1 MFAAITPLLVT
12 GSIAERM
19 RIKAFLLFVVFW
31 EIFIYYPL
39 AHWYIHTVYPS
50 SHLCYIYLIYFY
62 FYLFFIFA
70 HFFLPYKITIKGYG
84 TQMDGWL
91 SKMCWI
97 LRVA

>member
-50 SHLCYIYLIYFY
+50 SHIAFICFY
-62 FYLFFIFA
+62 FVIIFA
-70 HFFLPYKITIKGYG
+70 YFFLTENK
-84 TQMDGWL
+84 
-91 SKMCWI
+91 
-97 LRVA
+97 